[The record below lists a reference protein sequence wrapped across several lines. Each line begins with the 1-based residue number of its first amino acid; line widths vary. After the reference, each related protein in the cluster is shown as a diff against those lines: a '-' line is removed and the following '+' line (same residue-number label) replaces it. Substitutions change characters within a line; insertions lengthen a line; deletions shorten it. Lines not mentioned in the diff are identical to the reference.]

1 MSNNNKLIQ
10 QLEECLLREKNTKQ
24 EYSKILQQKDLDLQQ
39 KNIELNRAAVVLQ
52 RIINERD
59 AAVDELERYKNLV
72 RTGILGGKK
81 RKIKRKKRRTKR
93 RRKKY
98 KSKK

>member
-1 MSNNNKLIQ
+1 MSNNDELKQ
-10 QLEECLLREKNTKQ
+10 QLEDCLLREVSTKNQ
-24 EYSKILQQKDLDLQQ
+24 YLENLQQLDR
-39 KNIELNRAAVVLQ
+39 RAALFSQ

-81 RKIKRKKRRTKR
+81 RKTKRKKRRKRRRRTKR
-93 RRKKY
+93 RKKRRKKY
-98 KSKK
+98 KSKKHK